1 MNKFNNYLNSSNNIL
16 FYSMFLMMLILSIIS
31 ISLSNFMHLW
41 LLMEIN
47 TLIFISMMALETKN
61 FKLTFNFFLIQSISS
76 LMLIYLMNLKHSLFN
91 NSEWINFILILSL
104 SMKIG
109 LFPFFYWPPLINKN
123 ISWKM
128 IFIMSTTQKFI
139 PLLLIYS
146 YFNNIEN
153 KFTNFMLITMSIFS
167 SLMSIIM
174 CLNENNI
181 KKIMT
186 YSSLNHLS
194 WMIFI
199 IIFDLSMFMI
209 YFSFYF
215 ISMMFMCLMLNKLDI
230 KTFQNLFKFQYF
242 NYKEIN
248 FYLSLNLLIISALPP
263 FMTFLIKLNSIKIL
277 IEGMSFSSSFM
288 LTMISILTLIFY
300 MNMIMKFNIFSLI
313 KSKFYYTYQLN
324 FKFNFYSLILTS
336 FMTLSFLF
344 LMFKFIN

>member
-1 MNKFNNYLNSSNNIL
+1 MNKFNNYLNSSNIL
-16 FYSMFLMMLILSIIS
+16 FYSMFLIMLILSIIS

-153 KFTNFMLITMSIFS
+153 KFTNFLFIMLSIFS

-181 KKIMT
+181 KKIMS

-199 IIFDLSMFMI
+199 MIFDLSMFMI
-209 YFSFYF
+209 YFIFYF
-215 ISMMFMCLMLNKLDI
+215 ISMMFMCLLLNKLDI
-230 KTFQNLFKFQYF
+230 KTFQDLSKFQYF

-277 IEGMSFSSSFM
+277 IEGMSLLSSLL

-300 MNMIMKFNIFSLI
+300 MNMIMKFNIFFLI
-313 KSKFYYTYQLN
+313 KSKFYHTYKLN
-324 FKFNFYSLILTS
+324 FKFNFFSLILTS
-336 FMTLSFLF
+336 FMTLSFFF
-344 LMFKFIN
+344 LMFKFLN